1 MARKLRMLGTNS
13 KTGECP
19 TLYEDTETGDILVQ
33 GYTVTDPDTLAQ
45 MVNPLEGESLVVVD
59 RALLVN
65 FAPKS

>member
-1 MARKLRMLGTNS
+1 MARTLRMLGTTS

-19 TLYEDTETGDILVQ
+19 TLYEDVETGEILVQ

-45 MVNPLEGESLVVVD
+45 MKNVLPGEALVVVD
-59 RALLVN
+59 RALLVH